1 MRFVSGSHYA
11 ATRLARA
18 IAPARSTTARTA
30 VWIPAPPQGVEL
42 VG

>member
-11 ATRLARA
+11 AMRLVRA
-18 IAPARSTTARTA
+18 IAPARGGARSA
-30 VWIPAPPQGVEL
+30 VWIPAPPRGVEL